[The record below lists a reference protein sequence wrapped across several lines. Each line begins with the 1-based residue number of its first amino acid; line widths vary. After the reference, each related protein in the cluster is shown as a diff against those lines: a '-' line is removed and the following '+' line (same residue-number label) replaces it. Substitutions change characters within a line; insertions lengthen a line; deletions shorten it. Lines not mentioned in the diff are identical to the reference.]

1 MMWELGEKKY
11 TEMFSAKAET
21 FLANTSDLE
30 HTTKSQKAM
39 HHEEIELN
47 FVMSTNSRFGVRNLV
62 GSSQY
67 AYFSCRRRIFVHQA
81 TSFS

>member
-1 MMWELGEKKY
+1 
-11 TEMFSAKAET
+11 MFSAKAET

-67 AYFSCRRRIFVHQA
+67 AYFSWPASNFRPPSNFILLSDFP
-81 TSFS
+81 SELLDD